1 MKNSNNR
8 NIDSLP
14 ETGGEVLFD
23 LVFSIVLFASM
34 MIPYVLLTMWY
45 HHTGSLFI
53 GGLALGCGI
62 FSLIMACPL
71 IRSVIDTICSYLEKR
86 FQHQTNK

>member
-8 NIDSLP
+8 KIVSLP
-14 ETGGEVLFD
+14 ETGRDILFD

-53 GGLALGCGI
+53 GGLALGSGI
-62 FSLIMACPL
+62 SSIVMACPV
-71 IRSVIDTICSYLEKR
+71 IRSVTDTICSYLEKR
-86 FQHQTNK
+86 FQHQPKK